1 MTEMTKREAALYYA
15 LAHARLDAAAYAF
28 AEASSVFIE
37 LAAGEPVFDYLSTP
51 GKHVDC
57 PLENVGDVT
66 WCTTH
71 GVYILTAKT
80 PVPKLAMDHLHFDRQ

>member
-1 MTEMTKREAALYYA
+1 MTEMTMREAALYYA

-28 AEASSVFIE
+28 AEATSVFVE
-37 LAAGEPVFDYLSTP
+37 LASGEQVSDYLSTP

-57 PLENVGDVT
+57 LLEKVGDVT
-66 WCTTH
+66 WCATH

-80 PVPKLAMDHLHFDRQ
+80 PVPRMAIDQLYFERQ

>member
-1 MTEMTKREAALYYA
+1 MTDMSKREAALYYA

-37 LAAGEPVFDYLSTP
+37 LAAGESVLEYLSTP

-66 WCTTH
+66 WCTVH
-71 GVYILTAKT
+71 GVYVLTAKT
-80 PVPKLAMDHLHFDRQ
+80 PVPRLVMDHLHFERQ